1 MPLVD
6 MGDVF
11 GDAEVGSGAGS
22 GENISFLDELFVAMD
37 GLLTEL
43 DATEENTTMSPAV
56 DNANVEY
63 VALPSCEEFLLVFF
77 VFICVCIFVMYLLA
91 ALIDLYYYCRN

>member
-6 MGDVF
+6 MGDMF
-11 GDAEVGSGAGS
+11 GDAGVGSGAGS
-22 GENISFLDELFVAMD
+22 GENISFLDELFVEMD

-43 DATEENTTMSPAV
+43 DAMEENTTMSPAV

-77 VFICVCIFVMYLLA
+77 VFICVCIFVMYLIA